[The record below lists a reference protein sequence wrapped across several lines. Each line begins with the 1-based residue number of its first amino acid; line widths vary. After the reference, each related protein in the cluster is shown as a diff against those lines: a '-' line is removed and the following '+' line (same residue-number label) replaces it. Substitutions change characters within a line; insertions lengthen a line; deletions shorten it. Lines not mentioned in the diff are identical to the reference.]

1 MNENESAN
9 ERKENDDSTND
20 SREGSADDN
29 LKGTADDNIVST
41 ANDWTRDPDKKL
53 HVDIIFKYDETG
65 TALIF
70 FSILLVLEC
79 IFVQAYKMTVQI
91 EF

>member
-1 MNENESAN
+1 MFTKSENNINKNENESAN

-29 LKGTADDNIVST
+29 LKGTADDNIDST
-41 ANDWTRDPDKKL
+41 AHDWTRDPDEKL

-65 TALIF
+65 
-70 FSILLVLEC
+70 EGGN
-79 IFVQAYKMTVQI
+79 YKRK
-91 EF
+91 